1 MALFDIFNKKKPPTA
16 NTAKERLLYIVI
28 EHSRGDAN
36 RPEFLNQMQQEI
48 LTVVNKYMQINID
61 DIDTNI
67 SNKGDVDVLEVNILL
82 PDDVNAKKL
91 QHSE

>member
-16 NTAKERLLYIVI
+16 NTAKERLLIVI
-28 EHSRGDAN
+28 EHSRSGAK
-36 RPEFLNQMQQEI
+36 RPELLNQMRQEI
-48 LTVVNKYMQINID
+48 LTVVNKYMKINID

-67 SNKGDVDVLEVNILL
+67 SNKGDVEVLEVNILL
-82 PDDVNAKKL
+82 PDNVDTKKL